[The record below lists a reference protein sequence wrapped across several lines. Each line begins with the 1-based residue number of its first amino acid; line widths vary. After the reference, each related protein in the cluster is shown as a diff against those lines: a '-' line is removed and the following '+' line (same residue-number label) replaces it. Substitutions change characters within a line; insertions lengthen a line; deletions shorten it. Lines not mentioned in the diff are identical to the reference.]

1 MGRMEDLN
9 RSGSALCLSG
19 GGYRAALFHLGA
31 MLRLHANGRLH
42 GLRAISAVS
51 GGSIASAWL
60 ATRFVRGRHDELE
73 SFADWC
79 ARIDFK
85 LDVVEPFR
93 QVVAR
98 DLRSVPVALT
108 LAWNWLWPSTRV
120 NLLRKRYEAIFEGVE
135 LRDLPASPAFV
146 FCATN
151 LTFGVNWE
159 FSRRRCGDFQTG
171 YLRRHGRI
179 SLATAVAASSCFPPL
194 FGPLRL
200 PFKAEDFAGGS
211 HRSMYG
217 DHLRDRV
224 ELSDGG
230 VYDNLG
236 TEPVIKSSCEILV
249 SDAGAPFAFVAG
261 EHVFRRLLRYA
272 SVMGNQAIAL
282 RKRLF
287 FAGLR
292 SGEFDGAYWN
302 LADRTDAGAE
312 GYSLGLC
319 EDVISRVRTDLDA
332 FTAAEFE
339 VLVNHG
345 YFSCEDGLARV
356 SGGAASMPWPYPGRS
371 GEEGVRASLRCSH
384 RRFFHSRWWQN

>member
-1 MGRMEDLN
+1 MGAMENLT
-9 RSGSALCLSG
+9 RTGRALCLSG

-31 MLRLHANGRLH
+31 LLRLHATGQLH
-42 GLRAISAVS
+42 GIDIISAVS

-60 ATRFVRGRHDELE
+60 ATRYARGRRDDAE
-73 SFADWC
+73 SFANWC
-79 ARIDFK
+79 GRIDFK
-85 LDVVEPFR
+85 AEVVEPFR
-93 QVVAR
+93 MVAR
-98 DLRSVPVALT
+98 QDLRSAPVLLT
-108 LAWNWLWPSTRV
+108 FAWNWLWPSTRV
-120 NLLRKRYEAIFEGVE
+120 KLLRARYEKIFEGIE
-135 LRDLPASPAFV
+135 LRDLPVLPAFV

-179 SLATAVAASSCFPPL
+179 NLATAVAASACFPPL

-200 PFKAEDFAGGS
+200 GFKAEDFSGGS
-211 HRSMYG
+211 HRSTYG

-236 TEPVIKSSCEILV
+236 TEPVIKSCREILV

-272 SVMGNQAIAL
+272 SVVGNQAAAL

-292 SGEFDGAYWN
+292 CGDFEGAYWN
-302 LADRTDAGAE
+302 LGDRFDAGAE

-319 EDVISRVRTDLDA
+319 SDVISKVRTDLDK

-345 YFSCEDGLARV
+345 YFSCVDGMETDPAGSPALA
-356 SGGAASMPWPYPGRS
+356 WPYPDRS
-371 GEEGVRASLRCSH
+371 REDAVRAALRHSH
-384 RRFFHSRWWQN
+384 RRFFHARWWQN

>member
-1 MGRMEDLN
+1 MDRMEVLT

-31 MLRLHANGRLH
+31 MLRLHANGKLHRL
-42 GLRAISAVS
+42 ATISSVS

-60 ATRFVRGRHDELE
+60 ATRFIRGRADIREP
-73 SFADWC
+73 FADWC

-85 LDVVEPFR
+85 QEVVEPFR
-93 QVVAR
+93 QVAAT

-120 NLLRKRYEAIFEGVE
+120 KLLRKRYEAIFAGIE
-135 LRDLPASPAFV
+135 LRDLPVSPAFV

-179 SLATAVAASSCFPPL
+179 RLATAVAASSCFPPL

-200 PFKAEDFAGGS
+200 PFKAEDFVGGS
-211 HRSMYG
+211 HRSMFG

-236 TEPVIKSSCEILV
+236 TEPVIKSSQEILV

-261 EHVFRRLLRYA
+261 QHVFRRLIRYA

-287 FAGLR
+287 FGGLR
-292 SGEFDGAYWN
+292 LGEFDGAYWN
-302 LADRTDAGAE
+302 LSDRSDAGAE

-319 EDVISRVRTDLDA
+319 EEVIGRVRTDLDA
-332 FTAAEFE
+332 FTSAEFE

-345 YFSCEDGLARV
+345 YFSCEDGLAH
-356 SGGAASMPWPYPGRS
+356 AAAGSPALTWPYPARS
-371 GEEGVRASLRCSH
+371 AEESVRASLRTSH
-384 RRFFHSRWWQN
+384 RRFFHSRWWQT